1 MSSMIDLLASEM
13 EHGGPHVHFAGFILF
28 ILMGIGMFHL
38 FFRCLIELLCCIT
51 RISRENWHRTFRF
64 IPTLLGIQLGIQ
76 LTKHLLSIPDFL
88 QNILDYHYHSVVII
102 TVTFF
107 CAHTVSSFLK
117 DKLSK
122 SGDKAATTSILT
134 TVVDLCVY
142 LMGVLFI
149 LSSYGISISPLLTAL
164 GAGGLA
170 SALALQDTLANLF
183 SGITTLVSKQV
194 HMGDYI
200 RLASGEAGRVV
211 DMNWRN
217 TTIRTATGNMVIVP
231 NKSIATATLT
241 NYEQPLAECTISIP
255 LTITYDNDLQHVEDV
270 TLGVARHILD
280 HSEYGVTGFEP
291 LVRYDQ
297 MGEYGI
303 SFKVVLRI
311 RNIVDEAVLKHQFI
325 KRIYTTYKKE
335 NIQLLIRH
343 D

>member
-1 MSSMIDLLASEM
+1 MDSVINMVTHEL
-13 EHGGPHVHFAGFILF
+13 EHGGPHVHFAALIIFIIIGII
-28 ILMGIGMFHL
+28 ILHLIFHGV
-38 FFRCLIELLCCIT
+38 IVLLSRVT
-51 RISRENWHRTFRF
+51 KVSRESWRSIFRF
-64 IPTLLGIQLGIQ
+64 MPTLLGIQLGIQ
-76 LTKHLLSIPDFL
+76 LTKD
-88 QNILDYHYHSVVII
+88 ILDQPPFVKQMLSDHFHSLVII

-107 CAHTVSSFLK
+107 CAHTLSSFIK
-117 DKLSK
+117 AKLSK
-122 SGDKAATTSILT
+122 SGDKQATTSILT
-134 TVVDLCVY
+134 TVVDIAVY
-142 LMGVLFI
+142 VMGAIVI
-149 LSSYGISISPLLTAL
+149 LNSYGISIAPLLTAL

-231 NKSIATATLT
+231 NKSIAASTLI

-270 TLGVARHILD
+270 TLGVARSILA

-291 LVRYDQ
+291 LVRYDK

-303 SFKVVLRI
+303 SFKVILRI

-325 KRIYTTYKKE
+325 KAVFTAYQKE
-335 NIQLLIRH
+335 KIQLLIRH

>member
-1 MSSMIDLLASEM
+1 MDYIVNTFTYEL
-13 EHGGPHVHFAGFILF
+13 EHGGPHVHFLAFILF
-28 ILMGIGMFHL
+28 IIIGIAILHGV
-38 FFRCLIELLCCIT
+38 FRGVIEVL
-51 RISRENWHRTFRF
+51 SRVTKVPRDSWRNVFRF
-64 IPTLLGIQLGIQ
+64 MPTLLGILLGIR
-76 LTKHLLSIPDFL
+76 LTKDILNLPDFV
-88 QNILDYHYHSVVII
+88 QHILSYHYHSVVII

-183 SGITTLVSKQV
+183 SGITTLVS
-194 HMGDYI
+194 
-200 RLASGEAGRVV
+200 
-211 DMNWRN
+211 
-217 TTIRTATGNMVIVP
+217 TIRTATGNMVIVP

>member
-1 MSSMIDLLASEM
+1 MDSIVNTFSFEFGTWRAARSFPGLS
-13 EHGGPHVHFAGFILF
+13 FI
-28 ILMGIGMFHL
+28 HL
-38 FFRCLIELLCCIT
+38 H
-51 RISRENWHRTFRF
+51 WHCHPARRLPDRHRSAEPRDSWRNIFRF
-64 IPTLLGIQLGIQ
+64 MPTLLGILMGIQ
-76 LTKHLLSIPDFL
+76 LTKDILNLPDVV
-88 QNILDYHYHSVVII
+88 QNILSYHYHSVVII

-122 SGDKAATTSILT
+122 SGDKAVTTSILT
-134 TVVDLCVY
+134 TVVDLGVY
-142 LMGVLFI
+142 MVGILFI

-200 RLASGEAGRVV
+200 RLSSGEAGRVV

-231 NKSIATATLT
+231 NKSIATAALT

-255 LTITYDNDLQHVEDV
+255 LTITYDNDLQRVEDV
-270 TLGVARHILD
+270 TLGVARHILN

-325 KRIYTTYKKE
+325 KSIYMTYKKE
-335 NIQLLIRH
+335 HIQLLIRH